1 MPSNFKGWVIAGLG
15 IALGIA
21 AANVII
27 GVAGKGLKG

>member
-15 IALGIA
+15 FALGVA
-21 AANVII
+21 AANVLV

>member
-15 IALGIA
+15 FALGVA
-21 AANVII
+21 AAQLVV